1 MLIQDMITLIFHLW
15 CPCISATRWMSY
27 MPFMYWPC
35 MTDQS
40 NAQHYY
46 RNESD
51 NGAFMRSEVIQ
62 SYSSV
67 YTGQTIVDP
76 KQLMKDLKLEVA
88 DIKGAHACMLHR
100 FCAAV
105 HELAHLFT
113 LRYKYCQVMCAW
125 QMDCLWHACM
135 NCMHAYT
142 MHYINYN
149 RGPGEC
155 AVERV
160 RKYSAQWILPSG
172 LAQRQGLL

>member
-1 MLIQDMITLIFHLW
+1 MHVLD
-15 CPCISATRWMSY
+15 
-27 MPFMYWPC
+27 C
-35 MTDQS
+35 MTDNYNFYIIIGMVRQRCIH
-40 NAQHYY
+40 AF
-46 RNESD
+46 ESP
-51 NGAFMRSEVIQ
+51 SCT
-62 SYSSV
+62 SV